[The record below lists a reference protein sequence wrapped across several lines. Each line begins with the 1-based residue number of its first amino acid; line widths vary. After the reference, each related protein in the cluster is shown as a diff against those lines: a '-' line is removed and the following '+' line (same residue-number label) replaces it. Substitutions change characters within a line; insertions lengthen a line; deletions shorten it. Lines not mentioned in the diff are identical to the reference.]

1 MINIQVHGVINAKW
15 LKAEVDQPRQLEI
28 QTEGGV
34 QYITLFSARPKAVTD
49 LTGEEDV

>member
-1 MINIQVHGVINAKW
+1 MINIQVHAVTAVKW
-15 LKAEVDQPRQLEI
+15 LKTEPDQHRQLEI